1 MQVLS
6 KYRYQK
12 NKFWVGV
19 LKDAANA
26 TTFADFDL
34 NLNNI
39 LTSLKESSK
48 FIDESEPR
56 RWANA
61 VFVGDRWG
69 IMNNNLA
76 ESWNS
81 WIKEARTMPPLAM
94 VDSIRVKVMKMMS
107 ERRDEGAWMNGV
119 LCPEPD
125 KIVQRNCLEARD
137 VTVVVASGVLFE
149 VFELEKRFVVDVEK
163 RTCTCGKWQ
172 IEKLP
177 CKHGCACIETLHQ
190 NVYDS
195 VIHTLEWMHT
205 GKLTAGFYTA
215 YRTTAHIRRGGLN
228 LILCIHRMF
237 VDCLDGRKQKGSRR
251 KLRAVMCGVDCVRNM
266 VTIVARVENPAYV
279 VSKFYH
285 TTGLC
290 C

>member
-125 KIVQRNCLEARD
+125 KRVQRNCLEARD

-190 NVYDS
+190 NVYDYCDPHFR
-195 VIHTLEWMHT
+195 VD
-205 GKLTAGFYTA
+205 A
-215 YRTTAHIRRGGLN
+215 YRQTYSGVLYPIPNDGTYPTRGTESDFVHPPDVRRLP
-228 LILCIHRMF
+228 
-237 VDCLDGRKQKGSRR
+237 GRPKTKRFASQVESSN
-251 KLRAVMCGVDCVRNM
+251 VRC
-266 VTIVARVENPAYV
+266 
-279 VSKFYH
+279 
-285 TTGLC
+285 GLC
-290 C
+290 KKYGHNRRTCREPRVCSQ